1 MITRKLFVNFGL
13 LMVVV
18 LLLIFPSS
26 AQDVTAKPT
35 TSSVTINN
43 EDVAFM
49 AYNIEGYNYF
59 KLRDLAMAL
68 NNSNKKFS
76 VTYNAALKKIS
87 LSTGSNYVPSGDELI
102 VGSNMQNKSVRPTK
116 QSLYCNDVKLSMT
129 AYNIDGSNY
138 FKLRDIMQIL
148 NISVNWDGA
157 NNAITLDTNKPYV
170 YAEGILTGTTLP
182 PLKVVGNWPVTE
194 KTLQTVWARSYPL
207 YANYLGLPTKILNEG
222 ISWIWDESITP
233 DTVGYYPELNAMKMG
248 PLPYFNHFNPTL
260 NENYEELYLLCM
272 HETGHLFWQ
281 VNDKNLEFDF
291 GQWIWEGHSLIAET
305 LYKLDY
311 YNQWLEQPDYD
322 LKAYLGKERVNGVMS
337 DGNKYSGAGRNMVD
351 DSATKALVMLT
362 SVLSHNSGYD
372 YMARVNAERV
382 KEYERT
388 GDLSISARLYG
399 EILDRVANGK
409 LIDGMKPSQW
419 LFAQPVANTSGKD
432 GAFLTIVPFYPNFNM
447 GDVSTGKFIL
457 KTALFERL
465 TNVHGDKVEETL
477 VGIPITFKLFDSSGT
492 LLTQKEQTT
501 TSEEDALI
509 SLALPKNMS
518 EGVYRVT
525 AEAVIDSKL
534 IDCTTY
540 FVFTSGGL
548 SENQIAVLLV
558 DKNGKILNDIGPELS
573 VTGGT
578 TVDKTKLSKGLVI
591 ISTSEGQHIK
601 ITLSGQQTIISKS
614 YGTRIVPI
622 TMP

>member
-1 MITRKLFVNFGL
+1 M
-13 LMVVV
+13 
-18 LLLIFPSS
+18 
-26 AQDVTAKPT
+26 
-35 TSSVTINN
+35 
-43 EDVAFM
+43 
-49 AYNIEGYNYF
+49 
-59 KLRDLAMAL
+59 
-68 NNSNKKFS
+68 
-76 VTYNAALKKIS
+76 
-87 LSTGSNYVPSGDELI
+87 PSGDELI
-102 VGSNMQNKSVRPTK
+102 VGINMQNKSVRPTK

-138 FKLRDIMQIL
+138 FKLQDIMQIL

-222 ISWIWDESITP
+222 IS
-233 DTVGYYPELNAMKMG
+233 
-248 PLPYFNHFNPTL
+248 
-260 NENYEELYLLCM
+260 
-272 HETGHLFWQ
+272 
-281 VNDKNLEFDF
+281 
-291 GQWIWEGHSLIAET
+291 WIWEGHSLIAET

-382 KEYERT
+382 KEFEKT

-432 GAFLTIVPFYPNFNM
+432 GAFLTIVPFYLNFNM
-447 GDVSTGKFIL
+447 GDVSKGKFIL

-591 ISTSEGQHIK
+591 ISASEGQRIK